1 MGKWGLSEQV
11 GAWWF
16 SGGTGAMVWQHPGM
30 PFMEDQGDSAS
41 PLRNEEV
48 RLVGMK
54 KSNEKIKYSK

>member
-16 SGGTGAMVWQHPGM
+16 PWECHRELWWQYPGM

-41 PLRNEEV
+41 PLRNGGGKTG
-48 RLVGMK
+48 R
-54 KSNEKIKYSK
+54 NEKIK